1 MTGNRLDILVICRD
15 RKELE
20 IAFEEILLQEQEDCG
35 LNTMKLCRS
44 KNSSYIETPNVNYE
58 FIIKENVRGKRVDQI
73 IVNTYNLQ
81 NSEISKLCEKVK
93 CALFDSCV
101 PRKFQFIEIGKLL
114 EANKERYKEG
124 EKQK

>member
-1 MTGNRLDILVICRD
+1 MTGNKLDILVICRD
-15 RKELE
+15 KEELE

-35 LNTMKLCRS
+35 LDTMQFYRS
-44 KNSSYIETPNVNYE
+44 KKFVYIKTPNVNYE
-58 FIIKENVRGKRVDQI
+58 FTIKENVRGKRVDQI

-101 PRKFQFIEIGKLL
+101 PREFQFIELRKLL
-114 EANKERYKEG
+114 EANKERYKKG
-124 EKQK
+124 EK